1 MEWAYFVLGVIF
13 YQIIKMLY
21 LGLEDI
27 LRQRR
32 EKRFLKLVS
41 VAFPDKA
48 ITYISIHGS
57 DKKAIKELEADL
69 RKQYHISEEP
79 KKIPKYRR
87 MAGSTR

>member
-1 MEWAYFVLGVIF
+1 MEWTYFVLGMIF

-41 VAFPDKA
+41 VAFPDKP
-48 ITYISIHGS
+48 ITYIAIHGS
-57 DKKAIKELEADL
+57 DKKAVKELEAEL
-69 RKQYHISEEP
+69 RKQFH
-79 KKIPKYRR
+79 IPKEKK
-87 MAGSTR
+87 